1 MTDPGLAGARPAGL
15 DVGGENPRAGPRM
28 RFRASRLGRLIIGLN
43 LLGLLVLI
51 VGALI
56 LNEFSKGLIDSRLDG
71 LTTQVELID
80 DVIIKGATTGDPRP
94 QMFTDEAR
102 QILQFLDIPRS
113 ERVRLYDAQ
122 GHLIVDTDVIAD
134 KVMERPVGPA
144 HSPGHAAPA
153 WPWSAYIGDAARQA
167 RAHVQETQ
175 EVRDALA
182 GRMVREQRMSET
194 GGRLVSVSIPIQHV
208 KAVLGA
214 LTIEA
219 GDVDQIVAAQRA
231 ALAPFILIA
240 VGTMLGS
247 SLLLNTLV
255 AEPVR
260 RLSRA
265 ADSVRLSRARAIS
278 LPDISERQDEVG
290 DLARSLE
297 SMTST
302 LSARMDAIERF
313 AADVSHEIKNP
324 LTSMRSALETFELAP
339 PGSPVRDRLLAIL
352 NQDVR
357 RLDRLITDISN
368 ASRMD
373 AELSR
378 ESPRPLDLGRFLA
391 DICALY
397 AVRKPEDVAIALSP
411 NDLGKP
417 LLAAGREG
425 PLGQVFRNLID
436 NARSFSRP
444 GGEVRIGL
452 SADRHDGARFVT
464 VRVEDDGPGIPPEN
478 LETVFQRFYTNRP
491 KGQAP
496 GGAAFGGHSGL
507 GLAIAR
513 QIVEAHGGRLQAENR
528 LGPEGEVQGAA
539 FTVRLPA
546 VGP

>member
-1 MTDPGLAGARPAGL
+1 L
-15 DVGGENPRAGPRM
+15 DATGDNPRAGPRL
-28 RFRASRLGRLIIGLN
+28 RFIASRLGRLIIGLN

-71 LTTQVELID
+71 LTTQIELID

-94 QMFTDEAR
+94 AMSADEAR

-122 GHLIVDTDVIAD
+122 GHLIADTDVIAD
-134 KVMERPVGPA
+134 KVMERPLAPA
-144 HSPGHAAPA
+144 HRPGRAGFT
-153 WPWSAYIGDAARQA
+153 WPWSAYIGDAVRQA
-167 RAHVQETQ
+167 RAHAQETE
-175 EVRDALA
+175 EVRAALS
-182 GRMVREQRMSET
+182 GRTVRGQRMSET

-214 LTIEA
+214 LTIES

-378 ESPRPLDLGRFLA
+378 ESPRPLDLCRFLS

-397 AVRKPEDVAIALSP
+397 PVRKPEDVAVALSS

-436 NARSFSRP
+436 NARSFSQP
-444 GGEVRIGL
+444 GGEVRIRVAL
-452 SADRHDGARFVT
+452 DRHDGARFVA

-478 LETVFQRFYTNRP
+478 LETIFQRFYTNRP
-491 KGQAP
+491 KGHAP

-513 QIVEAHGGRLQAENR
+513 QIVEAHSGRLQAENR
-528 LGPEGEVQGAA
+528 IGPDGEIQGAR
-539 FTVRLPA
+539 FTVLLPA

>member
-1 MTDPGLAGARPAGL
+1 MTDPGLAGSRPIDL
-15 DVGGENPRAGPRM
+15 DAEGRNSRAGPRM

-56 LNEFSKGLIDSRLDG
+56 LNEFSKGLIDSRLDS
-71 LTTQVELID
+71 LTTQVELIA
-80 DVIIKGATTGDPRP
+80 DVIIKGATDPQP
-94 QMFTDEAR
+94 EMNTDEAR

-122 GHLIVDTDVIAD
+122 GRLIADTDVIAD

-144 HSPGHAAPA
+144 HKAGQTAMV
-153 WPWSAYIGDAARQA
+153 WPWSAYVGEAARQA
-167 RAHVQETQ
+167 RAHAQETQ
-175 EVRDALA
+175 EVRAALS
-182 GRMVREQRMSET
+182 GRIVRGQRMSET
-194 GGRLVSVSIPIQHV
+194 GGRLVSVSIPIQRV
-208 KAVLGA
+208 KAVLGV
-214 LTIEA
+214 LTIES
-219 GDVDQIVAAQRA
+219 GDVDQIVIAQRA
-231 ALAPFILIA
+231 ALTPFILIA

-278 LPDISERQDEVG
+278 LPDISEREDEVG

-324 LTSMRSALETFELAP
+324 LTSMRSALETFDLAP

-397 AVRKPEDVAIALSP
+397 PVRKPEDVGVALSP
-411 NDLGKP
+411 DEFPKP

-436 NARSFSRP
+436 NARSFSPP
-444 GGEVRIGL
+444 GGEVRIRL
-452 SADRHDGARFVT
+452 SLDRSDGARFVT
-464 VRVEDDGPGIPPEN
+464 VLVEDDGPGIPPEN
-478 LETVFQRFYTNRP
+478 LETVFQRFYTSRP
-491 KGQAP
+491 KGHAP

-528 LGPEGEVQGAA
+528 VGPAGEVQGAR
-539 FTVRLPA
+539 FTVLLPA
-546 VGP
+546 VGAS

>member
-1 MTDPGLAGARPAGL
+1 MISRPRL
-15 DVGGENPRAGPRM
+15 
-28 RFRASRLGRLIIGLN
+28 FIASRLGRLIIGLN

-51 VGALI
+51 IGALV
-56 LNEFSKGLIDSRLDG
+56 LNEFSKGLIDSRLDS
-71 LTTQVELID
+71 LTTQVELIA

-94 QMFTDEAR
+94 EMSTDEAR
-102 QILQFLDIPRS
+102 QILQLLAVPRS
-113 ERVRLYDAQ
+113 ERIRLYDGQ
-122 GHLIVDTDVIAD
+122 GRLIADTDVIAD

-144 HSPGHAAPA
+144 LRPGQTRFP
-153 WPWSAYIGDAARQA
+153 WPWSSYWGEVAREA
-167 RAHVQETQ
+167 RAHAQELA
-175 EVRDALA
+175 EVRAALA
-182 GRMVREQRMSET
+182 GRRVQEQRMSET
-194 GGRLVSVSIPIQHV
+194 GGKLVSVSIPIQHV

-214 LTIEA
+214 LTIESS
-219 GDVDQIVAAQRA
+219 DVDQIVTAQRA
-231 ALAPFILIA
+231 ALTPFILIA
-240 VGTMLGS
+240 VGTMVGS

-297 SMTST
+297 SMTSA

-324 LTSMRSALETFELAP
+324 LTSMRSALETLEMAP
-339 PGSPVRDRLLAIL
+339 AGSPIRDRLLAIL

-391 DICALY
+391 DISALY
-397 AVRKPEDVAIALSP
+397 PVLKPDDVGVVFAAAEP
-411 NDLGKP
+411 GRP

-425 PLGQVFRNLID
+425 PFGQVFRNLID
-436 NARSFSRP
+436 NARSFSPP
-444 GGEVRIGL
+444 GGEVRVRVG
-452 SADRHDGARFVT
+452 SDRQDGARFVA
-464 VRVEDDGPGIPPEN
+464 VWVEDDGPGIPPEN
-478 LETVFQRFYTNRP
+478 LESVFQRFYTNRP
-491 KGQAP
+491 KGHAP

-507 GLAIAR
+507 GLSIAC
-513 QIVEAHGGRLQAENR
+513 QIVEAHGGRIRAENR
-528 LGPEGEVQGAA
+528 VGPGGVIQGAR
-539 FTVRLPA
+539 FTVLLPA
-546 VGP
+546 VAV

>member
-1 MTDPGLAGARPAGL
+1 MARAGL
-15 DVGGENPRAGPRM
+15 TGSRLRGLDADTDKPRSGPRM

-80 DVIIKGATTGDPRP
+80 DVIIKGATSGDPRP
-94 QMFTDEAR
+94 VMYTDEAR
-102 QILQFLDIPRS
+102 QILQLLDIPRS

-122 GHLIVDTDVIAD
+122 GHLIADTDVIAD

-144 HSPGHAAPA
+144 HAHGRAEFN
-153 WPWSAYIGDAARQA
+153 WPWSPYIGDAARQA

-175 EVRDALA
+175 EVRTALA
-182 GRMVREQRMSET
+182 GRAVREQRMSET

-231 ALAPFILIA
+231 ALTPFILIA

-255 AEPVR
+255 AEPVQ

-378 ESPRPLDLGRFLA
+378 ESPRPLDLGRFLS

-397 AVRKPEDVAIALSP
+397 PIRKPEDVAVSLLS

-444 GGEVRIGL
+444 GGEVRIRL
-452 SADRHDGARFVT
+452 SLDRRDGARFVA
-464 VRVEDDGPGIPPEN
+464 VQVEDDGPGIPPEN

-491 KGQAP
+491 KGHAP

-513 QIVEAHGGRLQAENR
+513 QIVEVHNGRLQAENR
-528 LGPEGEVQGAA
+528 MGPNGDVEGAR
-539 FTVRLPA
+539 FTVLLPA

>member
-1 MTDPGLAGARPAGL
+1 MADPSLAGSRPIGRGAEG
-15 DVGGENPRAGPRM
+15 DNPRAGPRL

-56 LNEFSKGLIDSRLDG
+56 LNEFSKGLIDSRLDS
-71 LTTQVELID
+71 LSTQVDLIA
-80 DVIIKGATTGDPRP
+80 DVIIKGATTGDPHP
-94 QMFTDEAR
+94 EMYTEEAR
-102 QILQFLDIPRS
+102 QILQFLAVPRS
-113 ERVRLYDAQ
+113 ERVRLYDAH
-122 GHLIVDTDVIAD
+122 GRLIADTDVIAD
-134 KVMERPVGPA
+134 KVMERPLAPA
-144 HSPGHAAPA
+144 HKPGHPSLV
-153 WPWSAYIGDAARQA
+153 WPWSAYFGEAAREA
-167 RAHVQETQ
+167 RAHAKETQ
-175 EVRDALA
+175 EVRAALS
-182 GRMVREQRMSET
+182 GRTLREQRMSET

-214 LTIEA
+214 LTIES
-219 GDVDQIVAAQRA
+219 GDVEQIVIAQRA

-278 LPDISERQDEVG
+278 LPDISEREDEVG

-302 LSARMDAIERF
+302 MSARMDAIERF

-324 LTSMRSALETFELAP
+324 LTSMRSALETFDLAP

-378 ESPRPLDLGRFLA
+378 EAPRALDIARFLA
-391 DICALY
+391 DISALY
-397 AVRKPEDVAIALSP
+397 PVLKPEDVAVTLSSTETA
-411 NDLGKP
+411 KP

-436 NARSFSRP
+436 NARSFSSP
-444 GGEVRIGL
+444 GGEVRIRVGL
-452 SADRHDGARFVT
+452 DRRDGARFVA
-464 VRVEDDGPGIPPEN
+464 VRVDDDGPGIPPDN
-478 LETVFQRFYTNRP
+478 LESVFERFYTNRP
-491 KGQAP
+491 KGHAP

-513 QIVEAHGGRLQAENR
+513 QIVEVHGGRLQAENR
-528 LGPEGEVQGAA
+528 KGPDGEVRGAR
-539 FTVRLPA
+539 FTVLLPA
-546 VGP
+546 VGA